1 MIKTV
6 AFPLAVFSAAGPEME
21 EDPQLC
27 IEDMLAN
34 PMEGLPV
41 ALTHDGL
48 LERASVGF
56 LGLTG

>member
-1 MIKTV
+1 M
-6 AFPLAVFSAAGPEME
+6 AFPFRIPSGSAPGPEME

-48 LERASVGF
+48 LERPSVG
-56 LGLTG
+56 G